1 MCNGNELYDILFQE
15 CYLIGFGIYFMPYIV
30 ALSGGI
36 ASGKS
41 TIANLFAQLGVPIID
56 ADVIAKQVV
65 QIGTDAYKQIVK
77 HFSQEILL
85 PNNELDRCQLR
96 EIIFNNDHE
105 RLWLNNL
112 LHPIIQEQTQIQI
125 AQQTTAYVIWV
136 VPLLVENNLHHYA
149 DKVLMVDTPEQLQ
162 LERLIQRDNID
173 KLLAQKMISS
183 QISSQKRLTY
193 ADDIIVNNGD
203 LTLLTA
209 QVNKLHQQYLKN
221 FNIKNG

>member
-1 MCNGNELYDILFQE
+1 MYVILLEEF
-15 CYLIGFGIYFMPYIV
+15 YLIGFGIYFMPYIV

-56 ADVIAKQVV
+56 ADVIARQVV
-65 QIGTDAYKQIVK
+65 EIGTDAYKVIVK

-85 PNNELDRCQLR
+85 PNNEIDRSQLR
-96 EIIFNNDHE
+96 DIIFNNDHE

-125 AQQTTAYVIWV
+125 AQQTAAYVIWV
-136 VPLLVENNLHHYA
+136 VPLLVENNLYNLS
-149 DKVLMVDTPEQLQ
+149 DRVLMVDTPEQLQ

-173 KLLAQKMISS
+173 ESLAKKMISS

-203 LTLLTA
+203 LTSLTA
-209 QVNKLHQQYLKN
+209 QVNKLHQQYLNN

>member
-1 MCNGNELYDILFQE
+1 
-15 CYLIGFGIYFMPYIV
+15 MPYIV

-56 ADVIAKQVV
+56 ADVIARQVV
-65 QIGTDAYKQIVK
+65 EIGTDAYKVIVK

-85 PNNELDRCQLR
+85 PNNEIDRSQLR
-96 EIIFNNDHE
+96 DIIFNNDHE

-125 AQQTTAYVIWV
+125 AQQTVAYVIWV
-136 VPLLVENNLHHYA
+136 VPLLVENNLHNLA
-149 DKVLMVDTPEQLQ
+149 DRVLMVDTPEQLQ

-173 KLLAQKMISS
+173 ESLAKKMISS

-203 LTLLTA
+203 LTSLTA
-209 QVNKLHQQYLKN
+209 QVNKLHQQYLNN

>member
-1 MCNGNELYDILFQE
+1 MYGIIFQE
-15 CYLIGFGIYFMPYIV
+15 FYLIGFGIYFMPYIV

-56 ADVIAKQVV
+56 ADVIARQVV
-65 QIGTDAYKQIVK
+65 QIGTEAYKLIVK

-85 PNNELDRCQLR
+85 SNNELDRSQLR

-125 AQQTTAYVIWV
+125 AQQTAAYVIWV
-136 VPLLVENNLHHYA
+136 VPLLVENNLHNFA
-149 DKVLMVDTPEQLQ
+149 DRVLMVDTPEQLQ

-173 KLLAQKMISS
+173 KSLAQKMISS
-183 QISSQKRLTY
+183 QISSKKRLAY

-203 LTLLTA
+203 LTSLTA
-209 QVNKLHQQYLKN
+209 QVNKLHHQYLIN

>member
-1 MCNGNELYDILFQE
+1 MYVILLEEF
-15 CYLIGFGIYFMPYIV
+15 YLIGFGIYFMPYIV

-56 ADVIAKQVV
+56 ADVIARQVV
-65 QIGTDAYKQIVK
+65 EIGTDAYKVIVK

-85 PNNELDRCQLR
+85 PNNEIDRSQLR
-96 EIIFNNDHE
+96 DIIFNNDHE

-125 AQQTTAYVIWV
+125 AQQTAAYVIWV
-136 VPLLVENNLHHYA
+136 VPLLVENNLHNLA
-149 DKVLMVDTPEQLQ
+149 DRVLMVDTPEQLQ

-173 KLLAQKMISS
+173 ESLAKKMISS

-203 LTLLTA
+203 LTSLTA
-209 QVNKLHQQYLKN
+209 QVNKLHQQYLNN

>member
-1 MCNGNELYDILFQE
+1 
-15 CYLIGFGIYFMPYIV
+15 MPYIV

-56 ADVIAKQVV
+56 ADVIARQVV
-65 QIGTDAYKQIVK
+65 QIGTEAYKLIVK

-85 PNNELDRCQLR
+85 PNNELDRSQLR

-125 AQQTTAYVIWV
+125 AQQTAAYVIWV
-136 VPLLVENNLHHYA
+136 VPLLVENNLHNFA
-149 DKVLMVDTPEQLQ
+149 DRVLMVDTPEQLQ

-173 KLLAQKMISS
+173 KSLAQKMISS
-183 QISSQKRLTY
+183 QISSKKRLTY

-203 LTLLTA
+203 LISLTA
-209 QVNKLHQQYLKN
+209 QVNKLHQQYLNN

>member
-1 MCNGNELYDILFQE
+1 
-15 CYLIGFGIYFMPYIV
+15 MPYIV

-56 ADVIAKQVV
+56 ADVIARQVV
-65 QIGTDAYKQIVK
+65 EIGTDAYKLIIK

-85 PNNELDRCQLR
+85 PNNEIDRSQLR

-105 RLWLNNL
+105 RLWLNNV

-125 AQQTTAYVIWV
+125 AKQTAAYVIWV
-136 VPLLVENNLHHYA
+136 VPLLVENNLHNFA
-149 DKVLMVDTPEQLQ
+149 DRVLMVNTPEQLQ

-173 KLLAQKMISS
+173 ESLAKKMISS

-203 LTLLTA
+203 LTSLTA
-209 QVNKLHQQYLKN
+209 QVNKLHQQYLNN
-221 FNIKNG
+221 FNMKNG

>member
-1 MCNGNELYDILFQE
+1 M
-15 CYLIGFGIYFMPYIV
+15 IGFGIYFMPYIV

-56 ADVIAKQVV
+56 ADVIARQVV
-65 QIGTDAYKQIVK
+65 EIGTEAYKLIVK

-85 PNNELDRCQLR
+85 PNNEIDRSQLR
-96 EIIFNNDHE
+96 DIIFNNDHE

-125 AQQTTAYVIWV
+125 ARQTAAYVIWV
-136 VPLLVENNLHHYA
+136 VPLLVENNLHNLA
-149 DKVLMVDTPEQLQ
+149 DRVLMVDTPEQLQ

-173 KLLAQKMISS
+173 ESLAKKMISS

-203 LTLLTA
+203 LTSLTA
-209 QVNKLHQQYLKN
+209 QVNKLHQQYLNN

>member
-1 MCNGNELYDILFQE
+1 
-15 CYLIGFGIYFMPYIV
+15 MPYIV

-56 ADVIAKQVV
+56 ADVIARQVV
-65 QIGTDAYKQIVK
+65 QIGTEAYKLVVK

-85 PNNELDRCQLR
+85 PNNELDRSQLR

-125 AQQTTAYVIWV
+125 AQQTAAYVIWV
-136 VPLLVENNLHHYA
+136 VPLLVENNLHNFA
-149 DKVLMVDTPEQLQ
+149 DRVLMVDTPEQLQ

-173 KLLAQKMISS
+173 KSLAQKMISS
-183 QISSQKRLTY
+183 QISSKKRLTY

-203 LTLLTA
+203 LISLTA
-209 QVNKLHQQYLKN
+209 QVNKLHQQYLNN

>member
-1 MCNGNELYDILFQE
+1 MYVILLEEF
-15 CYLIGFGIYFMPYIV
+15 YLIGFGIYFMPYIV

-56 ADVIAKQVV
+56 ADVIARQVV
-65 QIGTDAYKQIVK
+65 EIGTDAYKVIVK

-85 PNNELDRCQLR
+85 PNNEIDRSQLR
-96 EIIFNNDHE
+96 DIIFNNDHE

-125 AQQTTAYVIWV
+125 AQQTAAYVIWV
-136 VPLLVENNLHHYA
+136 VPLLVENNLHNLA
-149 DKVLMVDTPEQLQ
+149 DRVLMVDTPEQLQ

-173 KLLAQKMISS
+173 ESLAKKMISS
-183 QISSQKRLTY
+183 QISSQKRLMY

-203 LTLLTA
+203 LTSLTA
-209 QVNKLHQQYLKN
+209 QVNKLHQQYLNN

>member
-1 MCNGNELYDILFQE
+1 MYVILLEVF
-15 CYLIGFGIYFMPYIV
+15 YLIGFGIYFMPYIV

-56 ADVIAKQVV
+56 ADVIARQVV
-65 QIGTDAYKQIVK
+65 EIGTDAYKVIVK

-85 PNNELDRCQLR
+85 PNNEIDRSQLR
-96 EIIFNNDHE
+96 DIIFNNDHE

-125 AQQTTAYVIWV
+125 AQQTVAYVIWV
-136 VPLLVENNLHHYA
+136 VPLLVENNLHNLA
-149 DKVLMVDTPEQLQ
+149 DRVLMVDTPEQLQ

-173 KLLAQKMISS
+173 ESLAKKMISS

-203 LTLLTA
+203 LTSLTA
-209 QVNKLHQQYLKN
+209 QVNKLHQQYLNN

>member
-1 MCNGNELYDILFQE
+1 
-15 CYLIGFGIYFMPYIV
+15 MPYIV

-56 ADVIAKQVV
+56 ADVIARQVV
-65 QIGTDAYKQIVK
+65 EIGTDAYKLIVK

-85 PNNELDRCQLR
+85 PNNEIDRSQLR
-96 EIIFNNDHE
+96 DIIFNNDHE

-125 AQQTTAYVIWV
+125 AQQTAAYVIWV
-136 VPLLVENNLHHYA
+136 VPLLVENNLYNLA
-149 DKVLMVDTPEQLQ
+149 DRVLMVDTPEQLQ

-173 KLLAQKMISS
+173 ESLAKKMISS

-203 LTLLTA
+203 LTSLIA
-209 QVNKLHQQYLKN
+209 QVNKLHQQYLNN

>member
-1 MCNGNELYDILFQE
+1 M
-15 CYLIGFGIYFMPYIV
+15 IGFGIYFMPYIV

-56 ADVIAKQVV
+56 ADVIARQVV
-65 QIGTDAYKQIVK
+65 EIGTDAYKLIVK

-85 PNNELDRCQLR
+85 PNNEIDRSQLR

-125 AQQTTAYVIWV
+125 AQQTAAYVIWV
-136 VPLLVENNLHHYA
+136 VPLLVENNLHNLA
-149 DKVLMVDTPEQLQ
+149 DRVLMVDTPEQLQ

-173 KLLAQKMISS
+173 ESLAKKMILS

-203 LTLLTA
+203 LTSLTA
-209 QVNKLHQQYLKN
+209 QVNKLHQQYLNN

>member
-1 MCNGNELYDILFQE
+1 MYVILLEEF
-15 CYLIGFGIYFMPYIV
+15 YLIGFGIYFMPYIV

-56 ADVIAKQVV
+56 ADVIARQVV
-65 QIGTDAYKQIVK
+65 EIGTDAYKVIVK

-85 PNNELDRCQLR
+85 PNNEIDRSQLR
-96 EIIFNNDHE
+96 DIIFNNDHE

-125 AQQTTAYVIWV
+125 AQQTAAYVIWV
-136 VPLLVENNLHHYA
+136 VPLLVENNLHNFA
-149 DKVLMVDTPEQLQ
+149 DRVLMVDTPEQLQ

-173 KLLAQKMISS
+173 ESLAKKMISS

-203 LTLLTA
+203 LTSLTA
-209 QVNKLHQQYLKN
+209 QVNKLHQQYLNN

>member
-1 MCNGNELYDILFQE
+1 
-15 CYLIGFGIYFMPYIV
+15 MPYIV

-56 ADVIAKQVV
+56 ADVIARQVV
-65 QIGTDAYKQIVK
+65 EIGTDAYKVIVK

-85 PNNELDRCQLR
+85 PNNEIDRSQLR
-96 EIIFNNDHE
+96 DIIFNNDHE

-125 AQQTTAYVIWV
+125 AKQTAAYVIWV
-136 VPLLVENNLHHYA
+136 VPLLVENNLHNFA
-149 DKVLMVDTPEQLQ
+149 DRVLMVDTPEQLQ

-173 KLLAQKMISS
+173 ESLAKKMISS

-203 LTLLTA
+203 LTSLTA
-209 QVNKLHQQYLKN
+209 QVNKLHQQYLNN

>member
-1 MCNGNELYDILFQE
+1 
-15 CYLIGFGIYFMPYIV
+15 MPYIV

-56 ADVIAKQVV
+56 ADVIARQVV
-65 QIGTDAYKQIVK
+65 EIGTDAYKVIVK

-85 PNNELDRCQLR
+85 PNNEIDRSQLR
-96 EIIFNNDHE
+96 DIIFNNDHE

-125 AQQTTAYVIWV
+125 AQQTAAYVIWV
-136 VPLLVENNLHHYA
+136 VPLLVENNLHNLA
-149 DKVLMVDTPEQLQ
+149 DRVLMVDTPEQLQ

-173 KLLAQKMISS
+173 ESLAKKMISS

-203 LTLLTA
+203 LTSLTA
-209 QVNKLHQQYLKN
+209 QVNKLHQQYLNN

>member
-1 MCNGNELYDILFQE
+1 
-15 CYLIGFGIYFMPYIV
+15 MPYIV

-56 ADVIAKQVV
+56 ADVIARQVV
-65 QIGTDAYKQIVK
+65 EIGTDAYKLIIK

-85 PNNELDRCQLR
+85 PNNEIDRSQLR

-125 AQQTTAYVIWV
+125 AQQTAAYVIWV
-136 VPLLVENNLHHYA
+136 VPLLVENNLHNLA
-149 DKVLMVDTPEQLQ
+149 DRVLMVDTPEQLQ

-173 KLLAQKMISS
+173 ESLAKKMISS

-203 LTLLTA
+203 LTSLTA
-209 QVNKLHQQYLKN
+209 QVNKLHQQYLNN

>member
-1 MCNGNELYDILFQE
+1 MYVILLEEF
-15 CYLIGFGIYFMPYIV
+15 YLIGFGIYFMPYIV

-56 ADVIAKQVV
+56 ADVIARQVV
-65 QIGTDAYKQIVK
+65 EIGTDAYKLIIK

-85 PNNELDRCQLR
+85 PNNEIDRSQLR
-96 EIIFNNDHE
+96 DIIFNNDHE

-125 AQQTTAYVIWV
+125 AQQTAAYVIWV
-136 VPLLVENNLHHYA
+136 VPLLVENNLHNLA
-149 DKVLMVDTPEQLQ
+149 DRVLMVDTPEQLQ

-173 KLLAQKMISS
+173 ESLAKKMISS

-203 LTLLTA
+203 LTSLTA
-209 QVNKLHQQYLKN
+209 QVNKLHQQYLNN